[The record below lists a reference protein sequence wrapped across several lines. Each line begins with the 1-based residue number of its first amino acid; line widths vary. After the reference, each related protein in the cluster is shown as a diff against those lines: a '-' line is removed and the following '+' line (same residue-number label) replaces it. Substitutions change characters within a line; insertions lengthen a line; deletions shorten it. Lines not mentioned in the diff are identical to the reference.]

1 MLITYSMNMIGEK
14 LSSVLSEIESA
25 LIEFEANV
33 ARPPQY
39 TNEGFRAAVKIFLS
53 AMLDKMWK
61 LQEDE
66 GIDIDTR
73 ADMAEKLGNELR
85 NIVRVY
91 TNIDTHNL
99 YK

>member
-1 MLITYSMNMIGEK
+1 MIGEK

>member
-1 MLITYSMNMIGEK
+1 MNMIGK
-14 LSSVLSEIESA
+14 KISPILSEIESA
-25 LIEFEANV
+25 LIEYELNIN
-33 ARPPQY
+33 RPPEY
-39 TNEGFRAAVKIFLS
+39 TDEGFRASVKIFLS
-53 AMLDKMWK
+53 VMLDKMWK

-66 GIDIDTR
+66 GIDINTR

-85 NIVRVY
+85 NIIRVY

>member
-1 MLITYSMNMIGEK
+1 MNMIGEK

-25 LIEFEANV
+25 LIEFEINV

-39 TNEGFRAAVKIFLS
+39 TDEGFRASVKIFLS
-53 AMLDKMWK
+53 VMLDKMWK

-66 GIDIDTR
+66 GIDINTR
-73 ADMAEKLGNELR
+73 ADMAEKLGTEIR

>member
-1 MLITYSMNMIGEK
+1 MIGKK
-14 LSSVLSEIESA
+14 LSPVLSEIESA
-25 LIEFEANV
+25 LMEFEANV
-33 ARPPQY
+33 AKPPEY
-39 TNEGFRAAVKIFLS
+39 TDEGFRASVRIFLS

-66 GIDIDTR
+66 GIDINTR

>member
-1 MLITYSMNMIGEK
+1 MIGEK

-25 LIEFEANV
+25 LMEFEINV

-66 GIDIDTR
+66 NIDINTR

-85 NIVRVY
+85 NIVRIY

>member
-1 MLITYSMNMIGEK
+1 MIGKK
-14 LSSVLSEIESA
+14 LSPVLSEIESA
-25 LIEFEANV
+25 LMEFEANV
-33 ARPPQY
+33 AKPPEY
-39 TNEGFRAAVKIFLS
+39 TDEGFRASVRIFLS

-91 TNIDTHNL
+91 TNIETHDL

>member
-1 MLITYSMNMIGEK
+1 MNMIGEK

-25 LIEFEANV
+25 LIEFEINV

-39 TNEGFRAAVKIFLS
+39 TDEGFRAAVRIFLS

-66 GIDIDTR
+66 GIDINTR
-73 ADMAEKLGNELR
+73 ADMAEKLGSEIR
-85 NIVRVY
+85 NIIRVY
-91 TNIDTHNL
+91 TNIDTHSL

>member
-1 MLITYSMNMIGEK
+1 MIGKK
-14 LSSVLSEIESA
+14 LSPVLSEIEST
-25 LIEFEANV
+25 LMEFEINV
-33 ARPPQY
+33 AKPPEY
-39 TNEGFRAAVKIFLS
+39 TDEGFRASVRIFLS

-66 GIDIDTR
+66 GIDINTR
-73 ADMAEKLGNELR
+73 ADMAEKLGSEIR

-91 TNIDTHNL
+91 TNIDTHDL

>member
-1 MLITYSMNMIGEK
+1 MIGEK

-33 ARPPQY
+33 ARPPEY
-39 TNEGFRAAVKIFLS
+39 TNEGFRAAVRIFLS

-66 GIDIDTR
+66 EIDINTR

-85 NIVRVY
+85 NIVRIY

>member
-1 MLITYSMNMIGEK
+1 MIGNK
-14 LSSVLSEIESA
+14 LSGVLSEIEST

-33 ARPPQY
+33 NRPPEY

-66 GIDIDTR
+66 GIDINTR
-73 ADMAEKLGNELR
+73 ADMAEKLGSEIR

-91 TNIDTHNL
+91 TNIDTHDL

>member
-1 MLITYSMNMIGEK
+1 MIGEK

-25 LIEFEANV
+25 LIEFEINV

-85 NIVRVY
+85 NIVRIY
-91 TNIDTHNL
+91 TNIDTHSL

>member
-1 MLITYSMNMIGEK
+1 M
-14 LSSVLSEIESA
+14 
-25 LIEFEANV
+25 
-33 ARPPQY
+33 
-39 TNEGFRAAVKIFLS
+39 S

-66 GIDIDTR
+66 NIDIDAR

-85 NIVRVY
+85 NMVRIY
-91 TNIDTHNL
+91 TNIDTHSL

>member
-1 MLITYSMNMIGEK
+1 MIGKK
-14 LSSVLSEIESA
+14 LSPILSEIESA
-25 LIEFEANV
+25 LMEFEINV
-33 ARPPQY
+33 AKPPEY
-39 TNEGFRAAVKIFLS
+39 TDEGFRASIRIFLS

-66 GIDIDTR
+66 GIDINTR

-85 NIVRVY
+85 NIVRIY

>member
-1 MLITYSMNMIGEK
+1 MIGNK
-14 LSSVLSEIESA
+14 LSGVLSEIEST

-33 ARPPQY
+33 NRPPEY

-66 GIDIDTR
+66 GIDINTR
-73 ADMAEKLGNELR
+73 ADMAEKLGSEIR

>member
-1 MLITYSMNMIGEK
+1 MIGEK
-14 LSSVLSEIESA
+14 LSSVLSEIEST

-33 ARPPQY
+33 NRPPEY

-66 GIDIDTR
+66 GIDINTR

>member
-1 MLITYSMNMIGEK
+1 MNMIGEK

-25 LIEFEANV
+25 LIEFEINV

-39 TNEGFRAAVKIFLS
+39 TDEGFRAAVRIFLS

-73 ADMAEKLGNELR
+73 ADMAEKLGNEIR
-85 NIVRVY
+85 NIVRIY

>member
-1 MLITYSMNMIGEK
+1 MIGKK
-14 LSSVLSEIESA
+14 LSPVLSEIESA
-25 LIEFEANV
+25 LMEFEINV
-33 ARPPQY
+33 AKPPEY
-39 TNEGFRAAVKIFLS
+39 TDEGFRASVRIFLS

-91 TNIDTHNL
+91 TNIETHDL

>member
-1 MLITYSMNMIGEK
+1 MIGEK

-25 LIEFEANV
+25 LMEFEINV

-73 ADMAEKLGNELR
+73 ADMAEKLGNEIR
-85 NIVRVY
+85 NIVRIY

>member
-1 MLITYSMNMIGEK
+1 MIGKK
-14 LSSVLSEIESA
+14 LSPVLSEIESA
-25 LIEFEANV
+25 LMEFEINV
-33 ARPPQY
+33 AKPPEY
-39 TNEGFRAAVKIFLS
+39 TDEGFRASVRIFLS

-66 GIDIDTR
+66 GIDINTR
-73 ADMAEKLGNELR
+73 ADMAEKLGSEIR

-91 TNIDTHNL
+91 TNIETHDL

>member
-1 MLITYSMNMIGEK
+1 MNMIGEK

-25 LIEFEANV
+25 LIEFEINV

-39 TNEGFRAAVKIFLS
+39 TNEGFRAAVRIFLS

-66 GIDIDTR
+66 GIDINTR
-73 ADMAEKLGNELR
+73 ADMAEKLGNEIR
-85 NIVRVY
+85 NIVRIY

>member
-1 MLITYSMNMIGEK
+1 MIGK
-14 LSSVLSEIESA
+14 KISPILSEIESA
-25 LIEFEANV
+25 LIEFEINV
-33 ARPPQY
+33 AKPPEY
-39 TNEGFRAAVKIFLS
+39 TDEGFRASVKIFLS
-53 AMLDKMWK
+53 VMLDKMWK

-66 GIDIDTR
+66 GIDINTR

-85 NIVRVY
+85 NIIRVY

>member
-1 MLITYSMNMIGEK
+1 MIGKK
-14 LSSVLSEIESA
+14 LSPILSEIESA
-25 LIEFEANV
+25 LMEFEINV
-33 ARPPQY
+33 AKPPQY
-39 TNEGFRAAVKIFLS
+39 TDEGFRASVRIFLS

-73 ADMAEKLGNELR
+73 ADMAEKLGSEIR

-91 TNIDTHNL
+91 TNIETHDL

>member
-1 MLITYSMNMIGEK
+1 MNMIGEK

-25 LIEFEANV
+25 LIEFEINV

-39 TNEGFRAAVKIFLS
+39 TNEGFRAAVRIFLS

-73 ADMAEKLGNELR
+73 ADMAEKLGNEIR
-85 NIVRVY
+85 NIVRIY

>member
-1 MLITYSMNMIGEK
+1 MIGKK
-14 LSSVLSEIESA
+14 LSPILSEIESA
-25 LIEFEANV
+25 LMEFEINV
-33 ARPPQY
+33 AKPPQY
-39 TNEGFRAAVKIFLS
+39 TDEGFRAAVRIFLS
-53 AMLDKMWK
+53 TMLDKMWK

-73 ADMAEKLGNELR
+73 ADMAEKLGSEIR

-91 TNIDTHNL
+91 TNIDTHDL

>member
-1 MLITYSMNMIGEK
+1 MIGEK

-25 LIEFEANV
+25 LIEFEINV

-39 TNEGFRAAVKIFLS
+39 TNEGFRAAVRIFLS

-66 GIDIDTR
+66 RIDIDTR
-73 ADMAEKLGNELR
+73 ADMAEKLGNEIR
-85 NIVRVY
+85 NIVRIY